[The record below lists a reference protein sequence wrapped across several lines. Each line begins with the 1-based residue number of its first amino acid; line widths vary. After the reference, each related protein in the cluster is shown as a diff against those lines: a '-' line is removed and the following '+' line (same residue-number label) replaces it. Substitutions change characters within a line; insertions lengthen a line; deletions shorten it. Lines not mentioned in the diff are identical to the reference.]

1 MFQLKLP
8 LRKLTNR
15 FRHLLL
21 FLQVLVLVQVRGLG
35 LEQGGF
41 GGKLINRAMSAQ
53 LGAAFSFDWAE
64 DSIMVTLK
72 IDRQSLE
79 A

>member
-1 MFQLKLP
+1 L
-8 LRKLTNR
+8 
-15 FRHLLL
+15 HAG
-21 FLQVLVLVQVRGLG
+21 GLG

-72 IDRQSLE
+72 MDRQSLE